1 MRRSL
6 TIVLFAILA
15 GLAGVSTAQTVDKE
29 ALAERLVVQN
39 GDVQPGDHVLI
50 TGGARD
56 LELLE
61 NIAVNVRKHG
71 AFPLITIESDRL
83 TRRLFTDVPAKYDAQ
98 LPEFFAVLANY
109 VDVLISVDST
119 EQEDL
124 LADIAPERLQ
134 TRARAAASIGEVLR
148 RRGVRQISLGNGLY
162 PTTNLARQF
171 GIGQDQLSDIFWKG
185 VNVNYADLTATGD
198 RLRRT
203 LSTGTSVLITNPN
216 GTNLR
221 MNIAGR
227 PVMVS
232 DGTMSPESM
241 TRGEK
246 TQVWLPAGEVFLT
259 PVAGTA
265 EGKIVINH
273 YFYQGRNIED
283 LTLIVKEGR
292 ITSMSAKSGFEP
304 LRAAYATAGAG
315 RDSLSVLDFGINPE
329 VKIPTA
335 SRMVAWMPLGTVT
348 LSVGNNTWAGGDNA
362 VSFGLSLFLPGST
375 VSLDGKPLVESGVA
389 KF

>member
-6 TIVLFAILA
+6 TIVLFAILV

-29 ALAERLVVQN
+29 ALAQRLVVQN
-39 GDVQPGDHVLI
+39 AAVQQGDHVLI

-83 TRRLFTDVPAKYDAQ
+83 TRRLFTDVPAKYDTQ

-109 VDVLISVDST
+109 VDIVINVESN
-119 EQEDL
+119 EQADL
-124 LADIAPERLQ
+124 LADIAPERMQ
-134 TRARAAASIGEVLR
+134 NRARAAASIGEVLR
-148 RRGVRQISLGNGLY
+148 RRGVRQITLGNGLY

-203 LSTGTSVLITNPN
+203 LSTGTSLLITNPN

-232 DGTMSPESM
+232 DGTMSPESI

-265 EGKIVINH
+265 DGKIVINH
-273 YFYQGRNIED
+273 YFYQGRDIED

-292 ITSMSAKSGFEP
+292 ITSMTAKSGFEP
-304 LRAAYATAGAG
+304 LRAAYATAGTG
-315 RDSLSVLDFGINPE
+315 RDSLSVLDFGINPD
-329 VKIPTA
+329 VKIPAA

-348 LSVGNNTWAGGDNA
+348 LSVGNNTWAGGDND

-375 VSLDGKPLVESGVA
+375 VSLDGKPLVENGVA
-389 KF
+389 RF